1 MAKIVFSEGERD
13 VRFMRKFFD
22 KYHDNP
28 QFDQLVIGNLSQDE
42 MLHEESDK
50 IRSFLGGWNDHNL
63 LVKSENGKPNLKR
76 GFSFVIRDLATKP
89 VEKYVLVDLDTTEI
103 DGFVDDIRERVRKR
117 HRGTGLRIGEVKSL
131 RRCHEMVAQEV
142 TLENERGRD
151 PRTGFTIL
159 AFREDLETAAGI
171 DKDEDD
177 SEEQAEKLAS
187 LLDGG
192 SFDRLLR
199 QTLL

>member
-1 MAKIVFSEGERD
+1 MSKIVFSEGERD
-13 VRFMRKFFD
+13 VRFMCKFFY

-28 QFDQLVIGNLSQDE
+28 RLDDLVIGNVSRDDL
-42 MLHEESDK
+42 LHKESDK

-63 LVKSENGKPNLKR
+63 LVKSENGKPNLKT
-76 GFSFVIRDLATKP
+76 GFSVVIRDLATKP

-103 DGFVDDIRERVRKR
+103 DGFVSDIRERVRQR
-117 HRGTGLRIGEVKSL
+117 HQGAGLRIGETERL
-131 RRCHEMVAQEV
+131 GRCREMVAREV
-142 TLENERGRD
+142 TLENERGSD

-159 AFREDLETAAGI
+159 AFRDDLETAAGI
-171 DKDEDD
+171 DKDEDGP
-177 SEEQAEKLAS
+177 ETQAEKLAS

-192 SFDRLLR
+192 SFERLLR